1 MFRQSK
7 SQPEFRLVTS
17 LDGINGRSI
26 QTLMRG
32 ENDSKQSDEI
42 KAKYTMM
49 TIFRFHIRNLCDWR
63 EFTIT
68 AGYDWILPPIYFV

>member
-1 MFRQSK
+1 MLMFRQSK

-17 LDGINGRSI
+17 LDGINDRSI

-49 TIFRFHIRNLCDWR
+49 TIFRFHMRNLCD
-63 EFTIT
+63 
-68 AGYDWILPPIYFV
+68 

>member
-1 MFRQSK
+1 MLMFRQSK

-49 TIFRFHIRNLCDWR
+49 TIFRFHMRNLWD
-63 EFTIT
+63 
-68 AGYDWILPPIYFV
+68 

>member
-17 LDGINGRSI
+17 LDSINGRSI
-26 QTLMRG
+26 QTLLRG

-42 KAKYTMM
+42 KAKYTM
-49 TIFRFHIRNLCDWR
+49 TVF
-63 EFTIT
+63 
-68 AGYDWILPPIYFV
+68 